1 MIPLA
6 VAYKAR
12 RAGQRTHKGLS
23 EHDVML
29 IIVIAII
36 IAIVVINDFIVTIT
50 IYQIYIIYSPP
61 QGKILPQSLV
71 SIS

>member
-29 IIVIAII
+29 IIVITII
-36 IAIVVINDFIVTIT
+36 IAIVVITDFIVTIT
-50 IYQIYIIYSPP
+50 IYQIYIIYAPP
-61 QGKILPQSLV
+61 GNKLPQSLV
-71 SIS
+71 LIS

>member
-29 IIVIAII
+29 IITIT
-36 IAIVVINDFIVTIT
+36 IAIVVINDFIVTIA
-50 IYQIYIIYSPP
+50 IYQIYIIFAPS
-61 QGKILPQSLV
+61 GNKLPQSLV